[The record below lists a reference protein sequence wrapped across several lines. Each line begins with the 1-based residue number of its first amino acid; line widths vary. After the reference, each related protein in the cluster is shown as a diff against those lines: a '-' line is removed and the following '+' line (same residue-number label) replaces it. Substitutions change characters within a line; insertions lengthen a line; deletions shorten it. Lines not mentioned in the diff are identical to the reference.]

1 MPDCLEILKLAKSD
15 FIVVFYD
22 PLPHSAIGL
31 ATQYSVL
38 TSVYSVL
45 SSLLYNDHVYLGA
58 LAH

>member
-38 TSVYSVL
+38 TSVL